1 MPRTAV
7 KDRTSIKHK
16 ENGSPVQMDSDAL
29 YEGAAKDKT
38 FQKLRKL
45 TAHIGSPRHQRENP
59 RGSNY

>member
-1 MPRTAV
+1 
-7 KDRTSIKHK
+7 
-16 ENGSPVQMDSDAL
+16 MDSDAL